1 MIALVTASLD
11 DEGLND
17 LRHYGEVRYQPLFET
32 RQMLG
37 EDACYAP
44 LMGLISSSHE
54 VTTHQTKII
63 VPDII
68 RLIRGEEPQHVVNPE
83 VLEEFKFRS

>member
-37 EDACYAP
+37 GRRLLRALD
-44 LMGLISSSHE
+44 GIDIFIS
-54 VTTHQTKII
+54 
-63 VPDII
+63 
-68 RLIRGEEPQHVVNPE
+68 
-83 VLEEFKFRS
+83 